1 MELRADNANTRS
13 SNFELLRIVAMLMII
28 AYHIIYH
35 CMLNQLI
42 TGELFHHPMIY
53 NKLFIMTVIR
63 TFGPICNNVFLLIS
77 GYFMINHVRSQGKSV
92 NLKKTAKKLVLQVAF
107 STVLIVLISSAVRVL
122 VGGKV
127 TAHNISLFNS
137 TTWYVG
143 YYLAVVVIAALFL
156 NDFLF
161 KLNRSRYAA
170 FILAL
175 FGLISF
181 AWSHDLLCGISAELP
196 VLLLGVLLF
205 SVGGFIRRYNTFENV
220 RAYVFVLIIVLGYAF
235 TYIGQYNI
243 TTTNIDTF
251 IAENQSYPFMQ
262 TIEGYSKESVVPFVI
277 SLCLFEL
284 FRRIRMPSSRVI
296 NFLGSATF
304 GIPHARQRLRA
315 QSVDAARLDD
325 ATARRPA
332 HVHGGACALHRD
344 HVRPRRRSLRLVP
357 HDRVDWEKAETAG
370 GQGVIMIGASR
381 V

>member
-1 MELRADNANTRS
+1 MELRADNAKTRS

-77 GYFMINHVRSQGKSV
+77 GYFMIDHVRSQGKSV

-107 STVLIVLISSAVRVL
+107 STVLIVLISSVVRVL

-161 KLNRSRYAA
+161 KLSRGQYAA

-181 AWSHDLLCGISAELP
+181 SWSHDLLCGISAELP

-205 SVGGFIRRYNTFENV
+205 SVGGFIRRYNPFENV
-220 RAYVFVLIIVLGYAF
+220 RAYIFVLIIALGYVF

-243 TTTNIDTF
+243 TTASIDTF

-262 TIEGYSKESVVPFVI
+262 TIVGYSKESVVPFVI
-277 SLCLFEL
+277 SVCLFEL
-284 FRRIRMPSSRVI
+284 FRRIRMPNSRVI

-304 GIPHARQRLRA
+304 MVYLMHDNNF
-315 QSVDAARLDD
+315 V
-325 ATARRPA
+325 
-332 HVHGGACALHRD
+332 
-344 HVRPRRRSLRLVP
+344 RSLWMLHDWMTPLHDAPLAFMAELALYTIAMFALGVATYALYLLTGWIGRNLRPLV
-357 HDRVDWEKAETAG
+357 VKG
-370 GQGVIMIGASR
+370 
-381 V
+381 

>member
-77 GYFMINHVRSQGKSV
+77 GYFMINHVPSQGKSV

-205 SVGGFIRRYNTFENV
+205 SVGGFIRRYNPFENV

-304 GIPHARQRLRA
+304 MVYLMHDNDF
-315 QSVDAARLDD
+315 V
-325 ATARRPA
+325 
-332 HVHGGACALHRD
+332 
-344 HVRPRRRSLRLVP
+344 RSLWMLHDWMTPLHDAPLTFMAELALYTATMFALGVAVYALYLMTGWIGRKLKPLV
-357 HDRVDWEKAETAG
+357 VKGE
-370 GQGVIMIGASR
+370 
-381 V
+381 